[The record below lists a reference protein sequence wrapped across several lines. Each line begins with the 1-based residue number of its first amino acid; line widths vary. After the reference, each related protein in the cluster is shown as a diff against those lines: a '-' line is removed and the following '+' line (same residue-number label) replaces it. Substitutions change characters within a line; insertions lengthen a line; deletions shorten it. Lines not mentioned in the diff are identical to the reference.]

1 MNKILKMF
9 LICFFIIVI
18 GVGGYFEFM
27 KYQEWREEERI
38 RNAIIKIDFI
48 NPLEVEFN
56 SEVKV
61 SDLITSINGEYITN
75 PLIDTSTVGKK
86 KVSFKYLNEE
96 EIKVPYSFEVSIID
110 KTPPV
115 IWLGSSYT
123 ITKGYSGKVENKIV
137 CADNY
142 DDNPKCIIKGEY
154 DVNIVGNYPLTFEA
168 TDFSGNITQKKFT
181 LKVVNPGSG
190 SSKTSYSP
198 SIPFKSLYNEYKKN
212 NTKIGIDVSRWQG
225 KIDYEKVKNEGVEF
239 VFIKLGGQLGI
250 GKEYYLDPKF
260 KDNIE
265 GFKSVGIP
273 VGLYFYSYA
282 NNVSSA
288 KNDALWVIN
297 QIKDYDIDLPIAF
310 DWESWSMY
318 NDFHMSFNT
327 LTNAANMF
335 MKTIEDNGYKAM
347 LYSSKNYLVNAWL
360 KKDYPVWLAHY
371 TNQTDYEGKYSCWQ
385 RTNLAKISG
394 ITENTVDFDI
404 CYIED

>member
-1 MNKILKMF
+1 MNKFLKIF

-385 RTNLAKISG
+385 RTNLAKING

-404 CYIED
+404 CYIEE